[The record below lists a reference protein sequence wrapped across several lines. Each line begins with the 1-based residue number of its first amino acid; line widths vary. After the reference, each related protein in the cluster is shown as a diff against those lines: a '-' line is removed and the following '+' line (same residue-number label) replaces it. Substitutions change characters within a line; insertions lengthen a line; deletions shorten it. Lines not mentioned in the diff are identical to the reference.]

1 MLHLERA
8 LETIDTSQLAYQS
21 TSKRLSYTRNRE
33 KALVE
38 LGKTLWGLDQL
49 AASRAETGLAI
60 SLSKPFQRLLKYPLL
75 FQNLLFNTDPSLKEY
90 EATLAMVDEVEAI
103 VRGIEDEK
111 TSQEERNKARDGW
124 VRIEGMDTKV
134 NPVPARLDFLNART
148 QELTYRS

>member
-1 MLHLERA
+1 M
-8 LETIDTSQLAYQS
+8 
-21 TSKRLSYTRNRE
+21 
-33 KALVE
+33 
-38 LGKTLWGLDQL
+38 
-49 AASRAETGLAI
+49 
-60 SLSKPFQRLLKYPLL
+60 
-75 FQNLLFNTDPSLKEY
+75 KEY
-90 EATLAMVDEVEAI
+90 EATLAMVDEVEEI